1 MSKILKSKE
10 PEQITEPARET
21 LYELSQKAKAKDST
35 IRRELSI
42 NDIEPFIYNPY
53 KVIDNDEMKELVE
66 SIQEN
71 GILTPLM
78 VRRLENSSDKYELI
92 SGHRRLF
99 AAKKAGLEK
108 VPAFVYEIS
117 RDEAAVMVVDSNLH
131 REHILPSEKAFAYK
145 LKYAA
150 MKRTAGRP
158 SKNSSQV
165 ETNYRTDEE
174 IASESGESRA
184 TVQRYIRLT
193 NLIPEMLDLMDK
205 NEIAFSVGVELS
217 YLDEDTQYELMGI
230 MEETDHKPS
239 YAQANHMHKDFI
251 AGTLTGER
259 MEEMLSSDKPN
270 QKPVFKLSAEKFEKY
285 IASDVSNKEA
295 EDFFLK
301 ACDYYS
307 KYLIRKRDKDAR

>member
-1 MSKILKSKE
+1 MRKISESKE
-10 PEQITEPARET
+10 SIC
-21 LYELSQKAKAKDST
+21 
-35 IRRELSI
+35 ELSI

-53 KVIDNDEMKELVE
+53 KVIDNEEMKELVE

-145 LKYAA
+145 LKYEALKHQG
-150 MKRTAGRP
+150 KRADLTSGQVVPKSEDNRTTAQIG
-158 SKNSSQV
+158 
-165 ETNYRTDEE
+165 EE
-174 IASESGESRA
+174 NGESYK

-239 YAQANHMHKDFI
+239 YAQANHMHKDFA
-251 AGTLTGER
+251 AGTLTGEK
-259 MEEMLSSDKPN
+259 MEEM
-270 QKPVFKLSAEKFEKY
+270 
-285 IASDVSNKEA
+285 
-295 EDFFLK
+295 FFAL
-301 ACDYYS
+301 
-307 KYLIRKRDKDAR
+307 

>member
-1 MSKILKSKE
+1 MKKILESKE
-10 PEQITEPARET
+10 SIC
-21 LYELSQKAKAKDST
+21 
-35 IRRELSI
+35 ELSI

-53 KVIDNDEMKELVE
+53 KVIDNEEMKELVE
-66 SIQEN
+66 SIREN

-165 ETNYRTDEE
+165 ETN
-174 IASESGESRA
+174 
-184 TVQRYIRLT
+184 
-193 NLIPEMLDLMDK
+193 
-205 NEIAFSVGVELS
+205 
-217 YLDEDTQYELMGI
+217 
-230 MEETDHKPS
+230 
-239 YAQANHMHKDFI
+239 
-251 AGTLTGER
+251 
-259 MEEMLSSDKPN
+259 
-270 QKPVFKLSAEKFEKY
+270 
-285 IASDVSNKEA
+285 
-295 EDFFLK
+295 
-301 ACDYYS
+301 
-307 KYLIRKRDKDAR
+307 